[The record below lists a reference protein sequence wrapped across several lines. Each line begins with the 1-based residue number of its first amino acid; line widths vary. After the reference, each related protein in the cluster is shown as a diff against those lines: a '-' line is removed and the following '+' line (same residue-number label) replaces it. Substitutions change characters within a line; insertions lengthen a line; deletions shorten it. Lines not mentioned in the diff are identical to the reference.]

1 VVPALQ
7 TQQYHICFRGVR
19 LDDASF
25 YHSTYNNLHHQN
37 MVVRLE
43 VQKVEEHVLECEDSV
58 EASYYTSCALWRFE
72 VVDLTLDVEGDKE
85 SVS

>member
-1 VVPALQ
+1 
-7 TQQYHICFRGVR
+7 
-19 LDDASF
+19 
-25 YHSTYNNLHHQN
+25 